1 MENLGYQTISCQ
13 ISGNCFE
20 PPIDPNCVPV
30 YYEWHWPSPLHIGWW
45 SLVLKGVVKKYIV
58 KERTVLY
65 KMILCDC
72 TRISH
77 IKAENIKTMNTHLI
91 TVSISSKEVEIPRS
105 LPDIVKERTVL
116 YKMILCDCTRISHI
130 KAENIKTMNTHLI
143 TVSISS
149 KEVEIPRSL
158 PDNGNFFVCSGGR
171 FIQSLLSSHIFKK
184 MATSLHRQSPSLQRP
199 VNKRKERS

>member
-105 LPDIVKERTVL
+105 LPD
-116 YKMILCDCTRISHI
+116 
-130 KAENIKTMNTHLI
+130 
-143 TVSISS
+143 
-149 KEVEIPRSL
+149 
-158 PDNGNFFVCSGGR
+158 NGNFFVCSGGR